1 MRPYLAIV
9 SARIR
14 MLLQYRAA
22 AIAGFATQLFWGWIR
37 IMVYTAFFAA
47 TTSPQPMTLQDT
59 ITYVWLIQ
67 ALLLLLPFRIDA
79 EMQAMVR
86 DGSVSYELT
95 RPADLYWY
103 WFSRQ
108 FAARIAPVML
118 RAVPLLIVA
127 GLLFGMQTP
136 ASPAALVLFLLG
148 LAGALLL
155 STAIT
160 TLMAISLL
168 WTVTGD
174 GVARLV
180 SLVAQFLSGSYVPIL
195 LFPDWSQPVLN
206 ALPFRGLM
214 DTPFRLYLG
223 SLTGQD
229 ALAAMAHQ
237 LVWAA
242 LLVLLGRS
250 VLARGVTRMVVQG
263 G

>member
-1 MRPYLAIV
+1 
-9 SARIR
+9 
-14 MLLQYRAA
+14 
-22 AIAGFATQLFWGWIR
+22 
-37 IMVYTAFFAA
+37 
-47 TTSPQPMTLQDT
+47 
-59 ITYVWLIQ
+59 
-67 ALLLLLPFRIDA
+67 
-79 EMQAMVR
+79 MVR

-103 WFSRQ
+103 WYSRQ

-127 GLLFGMQTP
+127 GLLLGMQPP
-136 ASPAALVLFLLG
+136 ASPAALVCFFLG
-148 LAGALLL
+148 LSGALLL

-168 WTVTGD
+168 WTTTGD
-174 GVARLV
+174 GVARMV

-195 LFPDWSQPVLN
+195 LFPDWSQPMLN

-223 SLTGQD
+223 SLTGPE
-229 ALAAMAHQ
+229 ALGAMAHQ

-242 LLVLLGRS
+242 LLVVLGRS
-250 VLARGVTRMVVQG
+250 ILARGVTRMVVQG